1 MVVDKQTLR
10 DLEIFSNQTEGNCI
24 FENLNRTQTS
34 GGKQN
39 LKHRFLN
46 PCKSIQEIHKT
57 QETVRFLKENPT
69 AWNIPFN
76 DLFLRSIEL
85 YIKSNIEPVKHY
97 NGLFTLNALFNFII
111 DRQAYQI
118 IKGGLFELSRFIEGL
133 KRMVNSAKE
142 PLPQLL
148 SKFRDEV
155 ESFLNAPDVN
165 KYLSKIVNQQTNIIN
180 VYHAD
185 SYFRT
190 VKRDQIASF
199 IELIYQ
205 LDALQS
211 MASVAD
217 ELSFCFPQFI
227 ENNHAEV
234 VIYDL
239 FHPLLQHPIP
249 NSISISKNANVVFLT
264 GPNMA
269 GKTTFLKSLG
279 IAVLLAHMGMGVPA
293 KNMRLTYFDKLIS
306 SINVEEN
313 IFKGHS
319 FFFSEVLRVKDLA
332 LSLSNG
338 MRVFALFDELFK
350 GTNAGDAFAAS
361 EVVIKGFVNWPNSLF
376 VVSSHLFELGQ
387 TLTKYQG
394 CCFVRFDSISNNGT
408 IEFDYVIKEGISNTR
423 LGLTIIEKEQILK
436 LLGLNNQKND

>member
-1 MVVDKQTLR
+1 MVIDKQTLR
-10 DLEIFSNQTEGNCI
+10 DLEILSTQAEGNCI
-24 FENLNRTQTS
+24 FEKLNRTQTS

-46 PCKSIQEIHKT
+46 PCKSIQEIQKT
-57 QETVRFLKENPT
+57 QETVRFLRKNPT
-69 AWNIPFN
+69 VWKIPFN
-76 DLFLRSIEL
+76 DLFLKSIEL
-85 YIKSNIEPVKHY
+85 YITSNIEPVRHY
-97 NGLFTLNALFNFII
+97 NGFFALNAIHNFII
-111 DRQAYQI
+111 DRQAYQM

-133 KRMVNSAKE
+133 KKMANSAEE
-142 PLPQLL
+142 PLPQFL
-148 SKFRDEV
+148 SEFKDEV
-155 ESFLNAPDVN
+155 ENFLKDPDVSE
-165 KYLSKIVNQQTNIIN
+165 YLSKIDSQRATIIN
-180 VYHAD
+180 VYQAD

-190 VKRDQIASF
+190 VKHAQITTF
-199 IELIYQ
+199 VNLIYE

-211 MASVAD
+211 MARVTN
-217 ELSFCFPQFI
+217 ELNFCFPQFI
-227 ENNHAEV
+227 EDDHAEV
-234 VIYDL
+234 VINDL
-239 FHPLLQHPIP
+239 FHPLLQQPVS
-249 NSISISKNANVVFLT
+249 NSISILKNANVVFLT

-279 IAVLLAHMGMGVPA
+279 VAVLLAHMGMGVPA
-293 KNMRLTYFDKLIS
+293 KNMRLNYFDRLMS
-306 SINVEEN
+306 SISVEEN

-394 CCFVRFDSISNNGT
+394 CCFYRFDTISNDGG
-408 IEFDYVIKEGISNTR
+408 IEFDYKIKDGISNTR
-423 LGLTIIEKEQILK
+423 LGLAIIEKEQIPT
-436 LLGLNNQKND
+436 LLRLNNLKKE